1 MSTPPFSPASGEFS
15 KAELSAGA
23 SLGSASWEEEAAPSS
38 TAEESWELSDGAG
51 LEGTLELGSAVW
63 QAVKTIAKARA
74 ISGVKSFFIRDT
86 SFAFLVSV

>member
-1 MSTPPFSPASGEFS
+1 MSTPPFSPVSEEFS

-23 SLGSASWEEEAAPSS
+23 SLGSSSWEEAAAPSY
-38 TAEESWELSDGAG
+38 TAEEIWELSDGAG

-63 QAVKTIAKARA
+63 QAVKTIAKASA
-74 ISGVKSFFIRDT
+74 ISGVKNFFIRET

>member
-1 MSTPPFSPASGEFS
+1 MSTPPFSPVSEEFS

-23 SLGSASWEEEAAPSS
+23 SLGSSSWEEAALSP
-38 TAEESWELSDGAG
+38 TAEENWELSDGAG
-51 LEGTLELGSAVW
+51 LERTLELGAAW

-74 ISGVKSFFIRDT
+74 ISGVKSFFIREP

>member
-1 MSTPPFSPASGEFS
+1 MSTPPFSPVSEEFS

-23 SLGSASWEEEAAPSS
+23 SLGSASWEEAAPSS
-38 TAEESWELSDGAG
+38 TAEEIWELSDGAG

-63 QAVKTIAKARA
+63 QAVKTTAKARA

>member
-1 MSTPPFSPASGEFS
+1 MSTPPFSPVSEEFS
-15 KAELSAGA
+15 KAKLSAGA

-51 LEGTLELGSAVW
+51 LEGMLELGAAW

-74 ISGVKSFFIRDT
+74 ISGVKSFFIRDI

>member
-1 MSTPPFSPASGEFS
+1 MSTLLSTASGESS

-51 LEGTLELGSAVW
+51 LERTLELGAVW
-63 QAVKTIAKARA
+63 QAVKTIAKAKA

>member
-1 MSTPPFSPASGEFS
+1 MSTPPFSPVSEEPS
-15 KAELSAGA
+15 KAELPAGA

-63 QAVKTIAKARA
+63 QAVKTIAKAKA

>member
-1 MSTPPFSPASGEFS
+1 MSTLLSTASGEFS

-23 SLGSASWEEEAAPSS
+23 ALDSSSWEEAALSP

-51 LEGTLELGSAVW
+51 LEETLELGSAVW